1 MMSSLRVEPTITV
14 VMPVF
19 NRVALL
25 RKSVESVLR
34 AAHAAGGVE
43 IICVDQG
50 STDGS
55 AEWLRQQ
62 QGVRVISHPNGTI
75 AAQRNAGAVES
86 HGELLCFLDSDIL
99 VPEGYFSAVR
109 RVFDSEQISA
119 AGSECDPPADGVWH
133 ELAWHRLNVRPSS
146 GPRHYINSANFVVR
160 QDAFKAVAGFDVTL
174 VTGEDTDICRR
185 LVEQGSALV
194 ESRDLAVVH
203 LGNPKSL
210 GGFFRKEIWRGLGMS
225 GGQPWRLADRPTAM
239 TAAHLLLTVVA
250 LATLFLPVS
259 LSILWRLIIALSC
272 LIAVPAASWLFRLLQ
287 TGQWVNPIVGIG
299 LFEVYYAARGVA
311 FIRALTG
318 AGRSGA

>member
-109 RVFDSEQISA
+109 RVLIRSKSVRLEVSA
-119 AGSECDPPADGVWH
+119 I
-133 ELAWHRLNVRPSS
+133 RPLT
-146 GPRHYINSANFVVR
+146 
-160 QDAFKAVAGFDVTL
+160 AFGTNL
-174 VTGEDTDICRR
+174 
-185 LVEQGSALV
+185 
-194 ESRDLAVVH
+194 
-203 LGNPKSL
+203 
-210 GGFFRKEIWRGLGMS
+210 RG
-225 GGQPWRLADRPTAM
+225 
-239 TAAHLLLTVVA
+239 
-250 LATLFLPVS
+250 
-259 LSILWRLIIALSC
+259 
-272 LIAVPAASWLFRLLQ
+272 
-287 TGQWVNPIVGIG
+287 IV
-299 LFEVYYAARGVA
+299 
-311 FIRALTG
+311 
-318 AGRSGA
+318 